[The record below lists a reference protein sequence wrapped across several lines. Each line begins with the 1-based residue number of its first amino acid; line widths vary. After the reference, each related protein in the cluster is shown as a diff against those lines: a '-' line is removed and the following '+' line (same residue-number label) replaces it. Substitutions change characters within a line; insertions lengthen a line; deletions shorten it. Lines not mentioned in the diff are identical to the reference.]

1 MTRGV
6 WLVIVHYGDRDLT
19 GRTLEAVDPAVPP
32 ARRVLVDNGAGW
44 TEDGRALVLRSDRNL
59 GFAGGANIGL
69 AHAFAGGADFAW
81 LLNNDASPEPDAL
94 AKLVESAADDPE
106 TIVGAIEV
114 DPRDDDPQGPWVGR
128 APVLPPRLQGRVRS
142 IGTSVEPVDFLSGF
156 SLIIGRSAWE
166 RIGPMDETFFHYFE
180 DVDYS
185 MRAVRDG
192 VGLILD
198 RRVQIAHRRATALGS
213 GSELETYYFF
223 RNRILLARRYRSGP
237 GPWVWLTADPRHGVL
252 PLFSRRKLAARD
264 WAWFRGAW
272 LGTLDGLL
280 GRTGRRRGHRGR

>member
-1 MTRGV
+1 MTTGV
-6 WLVIVHYGDRDLT
+6 WLVVVHYGDPNMT
-19 GRTLEAVDPAVPP
+19 ARTLGTIDPAVPP
-32 ARRVLVDNGAGW
+32 ARRVVVDNAAGW
-44 TEDGRALVLRSDRNL
+44 TDDGGALVLRSDRNL

-69 AHAFAGGADFAW
+69 ANAFAGGADFAW

-94 AKLVESAADDPE
+94 SMLVESAGDDPA

-128 APVLPPRLQGRVRS
+128 APVLPPRLQGRVQS
-142 IGTSVEPVDFLSGF
+142 IGGSTAPVDFLSGF
-156 SLIIGRSAWE
+156 SLLIGRGAWE

-185 MRAVRDG
+185 MRAVSAG
-192 VGLILD
+192 VRLILD
-198 RRVQIAHRRATALGS
+198 RRVQIAHRRATALGT
-213 GSELETYYFF
+213 GSEVETYYFF

-237 GPWVWLTADPRHGVL
+237 RPWVWLTADPRHGVV
-252 PLFSRRKLAARD
+252 PLFSRRRLAARD

-272 LGTLDGLL
+272 LGTLDGLR
-280 GRTGRRRGHRGR
+280 GRSGRRRGRHPR

>member
-1 MTRGV
+1 MTTGV
-6 WLVIVHYGDRDLT
+6 WLVVVHYGDPGLT
-19 GRTLEAVDPAVPP
+19 GRTLAAVEPAVPP
-32 ARRVLVDNGAGW
+32 ARRVVVDNGAGW

-94 AKLVESAADDPE
+94 SMLVESAGDDPA

-114 DPRDDDPQGPWVGR
+114 DPRDADPQGPWVGR
-128 APVLPPRLQGRVRS
+128 APVLPPRLQGRVQS
-142 IGTSVEPVDFLSGF
+142 IGGSTARVDFLSGF
-156 SLIIGRSAWE
+156 SLLIGRGAWE
-166 RIGPMDETFFHYFE
+166 RIGPMDETYFHYFE

-185 MRAVRDG
+185 MRGVRAG
-192 VGLILD
+192 VRLILD

-213 GSELETYYFF
+213 GSETETYYFF

-237 GPWVWLTADPRHGVL
+237 GLWTWLTADPRHGIL
-252 PLFSRRKLAARD
+252 PLLSRRRLAARD

-272 LGTLDGLL
+272 LGTLDGLR
-280 GRTGRRRGHRGR
+280 GRAGRRRGRRPR